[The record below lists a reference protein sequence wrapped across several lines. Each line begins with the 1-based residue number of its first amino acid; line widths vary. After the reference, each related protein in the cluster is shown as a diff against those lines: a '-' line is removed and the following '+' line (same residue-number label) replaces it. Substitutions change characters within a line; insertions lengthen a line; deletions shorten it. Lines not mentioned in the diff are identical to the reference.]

1 MTLTIG
7 GYKPVNVAKAFNIL
21 RAQYIISTDDIGL
34 FLKSKAM
41 AKGFME
47 FEKEKFVF
55 EALNLDIKRDSADK
69 TTITITYHKL
79 DGDYILKLM
88 KEARKWNQLNS

>member
-7 GYKPVNVAKAFNIL
+7 GYKPVNVAKTFDML
-21 RAQYIISTDDIGL
+21 RTQYIISTDDVGL
-34 FLKSKAM
+34 FLESNRSK
-41 AKGFME
+41 GIME
-47 FEKEKFVF
+47 FEKEIFAF
-55 EALNLDIKRDSADK
+55 EALNIDIKRDSADK

-88 KEARKWNQLNS
+88 KEYANGTN

>member
-7 GYKPVNVAKAFNIL
+7 GYKPVNVAKVLDIL
-21 RAQYIISTDDIGL
+21 RAQYIISTYDVGL
-34 FLKSKAM
+34 FLESRDM
-41 AKGFME
+41 AEGFIE
-47 FEKEKFVF
+47 FNKETFVF

-79 DGDYILKLM
+79 DADYLLKM
-88 KEARKWNQLNS
+88 MEEQNGNN

>member
-21 RAQYIISTDDIGL
+21 SAQYIISTDDIGL
-34 FLKSKAM
+34 FLESKDM

-47 FEKEKFVF
+47 FEKETFVF

-88 KEARKWNQLNS
+88 KERANGTN

>member
-7 GYKPVNVAKAFNIL
+7 GYKPVNVAKVLDIL
-21 RAQYIISTDDIGL
+21 RAQYIISTDDVGL
-34 FLKSKAM
+34 FLSSKDM
-41 AKGFME
+41 AKGSVE
-47 FEKEKFVF
+47 FEKEMFVF

-69 TTITITYHKL
+69 TTITFTYNKL

-88 KEARKWNQLNS
+88 KEHANGTN

>member
-7 GYKPVNVAKAFNIL
+7 GYTPVNVSKAFDIL
-21 RAQYIISTDDIGL
+21 RAQYIISTGDIGL
-34 FLKSKAM
+34 FLESKAM

-47 FEKEKFVF
+47 FEKETFVF

-88 KEARKWNQLNS
+88 KEHANGTN

>member
-7 GYKPVNVAKAFNIL
+7 GYKPVNVAKVLDIL

-34 FLKSKAM
+34 FLKSKDM
-41 AKGFME
+41 TKGFIE
-47 FEKEKFVF
+47 FNKETFVF
-55 EALNLDIKRDSADK
+55 EAVNLDIKRDSAVK

-88 KEARKWNQLNS
+88 KEHANGTN

>member
-7 GYKPVNVAKAFNIL
+7 GYTPVNVAKTFDML
-21 RAQYIISTDDIGL
+21 RTQYIISTDDIGL
-34 FLKSKAM
+34 FLESTRSK
-41 AKGFME
+41 GIME
-47 FEKEKFVF
+47 FEKETFAF
-55 EALNLDIKRDSADK
+55 EALNIDIKRDSADK

-88 KEARKWNQLNS
+88 KEYANGTN

>member
-34 FLKSKAM
+34 FLESKAM

-88 KEARKWNQLNS
+88 KEHANGTN

>member
-7 GYKPVNVAKAFNIL
+7 GYTPDNVAKVLDIL
-21 RAQYIISTDDIGL
+21 RAQYIISTDDVGL
-34 FLKSKAM
+34 FLESKSLAS
-41 AKGFME
+41 GVVDFNE
-47 FEKEKFVF
+47 ETFVF

-79 DGDYILKLM
+79 DGDHILKLI
-88 KEARKWNQLNS
+88 KENLNGTN

>member
-1 MTLTIG
+1 MTLTIA
-7 GYKPVNVAKAFNIL
+7 GYNPVNVAKVLDIL

-34 FLKSKAM
+34 FLESEDM

-47 FEKEKFVF
+47 FNEETFVF
-55 EALNLDIKRDSADK
+55 EALNLDIKRDSAGK

-79 DGDYILKLM
+79 DSDYILKLM
-88 KEARKWNQLNS
+88 KEHANGTN